1 MMPFGLT
8 VLRSRPQSGP
18 PHFGWFMVSHATFL
32 WNLYKVY
39 WAIKHFNFDLK
50 SAGERRLLQ
59 LNELEEIR
67 LDAYKSSRIY
77 KERTKWWHEKFINH
91 REFREGDLVLLFN
104 SRLKFFLGKLRSK
117 WSGPFKVI
125 RIYPYGAIE
134 IGTEATCSFKVNGS
148 GLKPYIAGE
157 SLEGK
162 GICYLPDV
170 LSA

>member
-1 MMPFGLT
+1 
-8 VLRSRPQSGP
+8 
-18 PHFGWFMVSHATFL
+18 MVSHATFL

-59 LNELEEIR
+59 LNELEEIC
-67 LDAYKSSRIY
+67 LDAYESSRIY
-77 KERTKWWHEKFINH
+77 KERTKRWHDKFINR

-104 SRLKFFLGKLRSK
+104 SRLKLFPSKLRSK

-125 RIYPYGAIE
+125 YVYPYGAIE
-134 IGTEATCSFKVNGS
+134 IGTEATHSFKVNGS
-148 GLKPYIAGE
+148 RLKPYIASE

-162 GICYLPDV
+162 GVCYLPYV
-170 LSA
+170 FSA